1 MVVCGGFPVVFGGG
15 IAGFAVM
22 VGCLWWFAV
31 DFRWFA
37 MVGLRFLI
45 FFLFFSFYVV
55 PNTVKYFSDYFP
67 KCKQTQKKQTF
78 SCKSFAFANI
88 LQ

>member
-45 FFLFFSFYVV
+45 FFIFFFILCYS
-55 PNTVKYFSDYFP
+55 KH
-67 KCKQTQKKQTF
+67 CKIF
-78 SCKSFAFANI
+78 FRLLS
-88 LQ
+88 